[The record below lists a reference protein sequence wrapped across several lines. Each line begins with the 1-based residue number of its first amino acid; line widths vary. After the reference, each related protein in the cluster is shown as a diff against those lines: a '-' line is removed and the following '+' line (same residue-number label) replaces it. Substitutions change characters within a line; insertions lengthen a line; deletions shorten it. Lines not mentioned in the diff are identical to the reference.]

1 MNKDRPEIIVKNS
14 AIDSIPQ
21 DADIVVC
28 QSTLAERAAKKTPSG
43 AQLVQLENFLADPAL
58 DNLYKQLIEG
68 KTAKSTD
75 NKTVEKGG
83 DKKRGIEMLKKGI
96 KLGEKAKDKDEAIQA
111 AGELLKEMGCVD
123 DEYIVAM
130 HEREKEVSTYL
141 GMGIAIPH
149 GTSEAK
155 AHVKETYRALRSMPS
170 QNFKGIF
177 HCFSGSKEEAFKI
190 IDMGFHIGIGG
201 VLTFKTSHLDE
212 IVKAIP
218 IEKIVLETD
227 DPYLTPVPHRGERN
241 EPSYVTLVAEKL
253 ASILNYTIEETIEV
267 TTNNALSIF
276 DI

>member
-1 MNKDRPEIIVKNS
+1 MIINTHCHIYDDAFDADRDEVIQRAINQGVSKIILPD
-14 AIDSIPQ
+14 IDSSTRENMFR
-21 DADIVVC
+21 VVK
-28 QSTLAERAAKKTPSG
+28 QYPKNFFPLLGIHPTSIN
-43 AQLVQLENFLADPAL
+43 ENF
-58 DNLYKQLIEG
+58 Q
-68 KTAKSTD
+68 
-75 NKTVEKGG
+75 
-83 DKKRGIEMLKKGI
+83 
-96 KLGEKAKDKDEAIQA
+96 
-111 AGELLKEMGCVD
+111 
-123 DEYIVAM
+123 
-130 HEREKEVSTYL
+130 KEVDSFLSELTHRTIY
-141 GMGIAIPH
+141 GIGEIGIDLFWDKTFIEEQIEVFKLQVAIAQEKNLPIVTH
-149 GTSEAK
+149 VRK
-155 AHVKETYRALRSMPS
+155 AFNETYRALRSMPS